1 MQMKQIAFTRPNTA
15 ELLEIERPLTGA
27 GEVCVRTCYS
37 ALSAGTERANVT
49 GDPNCGGG
57 RGQQRPWPR
66 VLGYSVSGIVEEV
79 GEGVAD
85 LRPGDRVIGFWGK
98 HQSYNVYPR
107 ENVVKIQYADVSLRD
122 AAFVFISNFSLAA
135 IRKTGL
141 EIGESC
147 MVVGLGLLGQFAV
160 EYARIGGAQ
169 PVIAVDFSAERRE
182 LALRLGADYAFDPS
196 DPELAEKVKAITEGR
211 GADSVIEVTGNP
223 DALNT
228 ALLCTARFGRVALL
242 GCTRVPTTVNFYND
256 VHFPGITLVGAHTM
270 ARPAHDSS
278 RGWWT
283 TQDDCRAALRLLHAG
298 KLNIAD
304 IVHEQHVP
312 EDCGAV
318 YARLA
323 NDKNFPIGVVW
334 DWTGGK
340 GEHA

>member
-1 MQMKQIAFTRPNTA
+1 MKQIAFTKPNTA
-15 ELLEIERPLTGA
+15 ELLEVEKPTVGA

-66 VLGYSVSGIVEEV
+66 VLGYSVSGIVEQV
-79 GEGVAD
+79 GAGIDD
-85 LRPGDRVIGFWGK
+85 LKPGDRVIGFWGK
-98 HQSYNVYPR
+98 HQAYNVYLR
-107 ENVVKIQYADVSLRD
+107 QNVVKILYDDVSLRD

-135 IRKTGL
+135 IRKTRL

-169 PVIAVDFSAERRE
+169 PVIAVDYSAERRAM
-182 LALRLGADYAFDPS
+182 ALQIGADYAFDPS
-196 DPELAEKVKAITEGR
+196 DPQLAERVRAVTEGH
-211 GADSVIEVTGNP
+211 GANSVIEVTGNP

-228 ALLCTARFGRVALL
+228 ALLCTARFGRIALL

-256 VHFPGITLVGAHTM
+256 VHFPGITLIGAHTM
-270 ARPAHDSS
+270 ARPEFESS
-278 RGWWT
+278 HGWWT

-298 KLNIAD
+298 KLKIAEL
-304 IVHEQHVP
+304 IHEQHVP
-312 EDCGAV
+312 SDCGAV
-318 YARLA
+318 YTRLV
-323 NDKNFPIGVVW
+323 NDRSFPVGVVW
-334 DWTGGK
+334 DWTEGGEEK
-340 GEHA
+340 A